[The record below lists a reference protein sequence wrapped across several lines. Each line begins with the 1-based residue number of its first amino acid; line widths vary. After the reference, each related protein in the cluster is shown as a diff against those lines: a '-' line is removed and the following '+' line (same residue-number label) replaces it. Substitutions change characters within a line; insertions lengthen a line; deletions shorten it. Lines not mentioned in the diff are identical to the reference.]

1 MVLRTM
7 IAFCRE
13 LGTQPLIVTGCVTNI
28 CVRSTVHDAFSRGYY
43 AVIVPRDLVEATDQ
57 REQDSSL
64 WDIETHFGEVTD
76 AASLMAR
83 YNPAAS
89 TVRG

>member
-1 MVLRTM
+1 M
-7 IAFCRE
+7 
-13 LGTQPLIVTGCVTNI
+13 
-28 CVRSTVHDAFSRGYY
+28 
-43 AVIVPRDLVEATDQ
+43 IVPRDLVEATDQ
-57 REQDSSL
+57 REQFSSL